1 MNKVDIIKEVS
12 RNTDVPEATV
22 RIVFNAIVD
31 SIQFNLIKGVNVK
44 IKNFINFSLKV
55 QREVTR
61 KNPMTGEDI
70 IAPTHYKVIV
80 SLPKVFRDKL
90 KKKIVY

>member
-12 RNTDVPEATV
+12 LNSGISESTV
-22 RIVFNAIVD
+22 RIVFNQIIN
-31 SIQFNLIKGVNVK
+31 SIQDNLIKGINVK
-44 IKNFINFSLKV
+44 IKNFMNFKLEI

-61 KNPMTGEDI
+61 KNPMTGENI
-70 IAPTHYKVIV
+70 ISPKHYKIRL
-80 SLPKVFRDKL
+80 SLPKVFKDKL

>member
-12 RNTDVPEATV
+12 LNSGISESTV
-22 RIVFNAIVD
+22 RIVFNQIIN
-31 SIQFNLIKGVNVK
+31 SIQDNLIKGINVK
-44 IKNFINFSLKV
+44 IKNFMNFKLEI

-61 KNPMTGEDI
+61 KNPMTEENI
-70 IAPTHYKVIV
+70 ISPKHYKIRL
-80 SLPKVFRDKL
+80 SLPKVFKDKL